1 MRRRLCSD
9 LQTVYLKE
17 ITHMIDLVE
26 LPRMIEGFLAGKSH
40 GQVVLRV
47 SGD

>member
-1 MRRRLCSD
+1 
-9 LQTVYLKE
+9 
-17 ITHMIDLVE
+17 MIELEE
-26 LPRMIEGFLAGKSH
+26 LPRVFKGFLAGKSH